1 MILAHGT
8 LYPDNELPRFLDTLA
23 AECAETIA
31 AQSIDAECVIA
42 ACDTLAQRVRR
53 GNYDTVLKPFLQ
65 EAGVSEGRFAEA
77 LALFQR
83 ESLEYKL
90 AVELGQDA
98 FPEPLRG
105 KVPAD
110 FGAPAESPKE
120 SSDPLDNKAHTSA
133 GSLVAGQ
140 DAFPEQL
147 RGNALVGAGVVP
159 AGQDAC
165 PEPLRESGPAGTG
178 ALPEEPDARP
188 ALLPRRRYPLG
199 VLLHIAAGNVDGL
212 PAYSVVEGLL
222 AGNINLLKLPSADRG
237 ASVLLLHELVKIE
250 PRLRDFVYVFDVPS
264 SDPASLAAL
273 AEAADGVVVWGGDEA
288 VRAARTMAQPNT
300 KIIAWGHK
308 LSFAYAAPDAPE
320 AQLRALARHVC
331 ETRQLL
337 CSSCQGIFCD
347 TEDMD
352 AVNTLAERFFALLR
366 EENVHAAPAPAGL
379 RGRAALQMLYER
391 LEADAAGRRV
401 LRGDGV
407 GVVIAPDSRPELSP
421 LAGNCWVKPLPRARI
436 VAGLKPLKGHLQTV
450 GLLCADADRQELG
463 RLLARAG
470 AVRITPAGEMSRVLP
485 GEAHDGTYALREYT
499 RVVEFF

>member
-8 LYPDNELPRFLDTLA
+8 LYPDSGLPRFLDALA
-23 AECAETIA
+23 AECADTIA
-31 AQSIDAECVIA
+31 AQSIDAQCVIA
-42 ACDTLAQRVRR
+42 ACDALAQRVQR
-53 GNYDTVLKPFLQ
+53 GDYDTVLQPFLQ
-65 EAGVSEGRFAEA
+65 EAGVSKGRFAEA
-77 LALFQR
+77 LALFRR

-90 AVELGQDA
+90 AMELGQDA
-98 FPEPLRG
+98 APGPLRG
-105 KVPAD
+105 KMPAD
-110 FGAPAESPKE
+110 AGAVMAEMDSGGAPLR
-120 SSDPLDNKAHTSA
+120 DSA
-133 GSLVAGQ
+133 PA
-140 DAFPEQL
+140 
-147 RGNALVGAGVVP
+147 GAGTVFAEQDRAAP
-159 AGQDAC
+159 AGRNAAA
-165 PEPLRESGPAGTG
+165 PAKQ
-178 ALPEEPDARP
+178 AAAP

-222 AGNINLLKLPSADRG
+222 AGNINLLKLPSVDRG
-237 ASVLLLHELVKIE
+237 ASVLLLHALVKIE

-273 AEAADGVVVWGGDEA
+273 AGAADGVVVWGGDEA
-288 VRAARTMAQPNT
+288 VRAARTLAQPNT

-320 AQLRALARHVC
+320 AELRALARHVC

-347 TEDMD
+347 TADMD
-352 AVNTLAERFFALLR
+352 AVNALAERFFALLQ
-366 EENVHAAPAPAGL
+366 EENAHAAPAPASL

-391 LEADAAGRRV
+391 MEADAAGRRV
-401 LRGDGV
+401 LRAGSV

-421 LAGNCWVKPLPRARI
+421 LAGNCWVKPLPRANI
-436 VAGLKPLKGHLQTV
+436 VAQLKPLKGHLQTV
-450 GLLCADADRQELG
+450 GLLCAEADRPELCT
-463 RLLARAG
+463 LLARAG

>member
-1 MILAHGT
+1 MILAHGS
-8 LYPDNELPRFLDTLA
+8 LYPDSELPRFLDNLA

-31 AQSIDAECVIA
+31 AQSIDAQCVIA
-42 ACDTLAQRVRR
+42 ACDTLARRVQQ
-53 GNYDTVLKPFLQ
+53 GDYDAVLQPFLK
-65 EAGVSEGRFAEA
+65 EAGVSEGRFAGA
-77 LALFQR
+77 LALFRR

-90 AVELGQDA
+90 EMELGQDA
-98 FPEPLRG
+98 DPEPLRG
-105 KVPAD
+105 KVPA
-110 FGAPAESPKE
+110 GAV
-120 SSDPLDNKAHTSA
+120 
-133 GSLVAGQ
+133 SL
-140 DAFPEQL
+140 PMEQEI
-147 RGNALVGAGVVP
+147 AS
-159 AGQDAC
+159 
-165 PEPLRESGPAGTG
+165 E
-178 ALPEEPDARP
+178 

-212 PAYSVVEGLL
+212 PAYSVAEGLL

-288 VRAARTMAQPNT
+288 VRAARTLAQPNT

-308 LSFAYAAPDAPE
+308 LSFAYAAPDASE
-320 AQLRALARHVC
+320 AELRALARHVC

-347 TEDMD
+347 TADMD
-352 AVNTLAERFFALLR
+352 AVNALAERFFALLQ
-366 EENVHAAPAPAGL
+366 EENAHAAPAPAGL
-379 RGRAALQMLYER
+379 RGRAALQMLYEQM
-391 LEADAAGRRV
+391 EADAAGRRV
-401 LRGDGV
+401 LRAGGV
-407 GVVIAPDSRPELSP
+407 GVVVAPDSRPELSP
-421 LAGNCWVKPLPRARI
+421 LAGNCWVKPLPRAQI
-436 VAGLKPLKGHLQTV
+436 VAQLKPLKGHLQTV
-450 GLLCADADRQELG
+450 GLLCAAADRPELCA
-463 RLLARAG
+463 LLARAG